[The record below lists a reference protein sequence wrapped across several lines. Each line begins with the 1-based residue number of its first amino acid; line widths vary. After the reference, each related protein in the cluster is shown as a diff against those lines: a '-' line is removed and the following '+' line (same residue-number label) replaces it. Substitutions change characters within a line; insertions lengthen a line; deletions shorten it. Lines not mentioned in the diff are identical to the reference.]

1 MALYVATSKAQI
13 YARQIVEHFGLAKY
27 FERVFGA
34 QLDGTRS
41 DKTELLR
48 FVLVEIG
55 ETAPATMIGDRSHN
69 AVGATNNHL
78 DFIGVSYGYGTC
90 EAPVRRKSCLVRAH
104 CYRCCCSRAN

>member
-34 QLDGTRS
+34 QLDRTRS

-55 ETAPATMIGDRSHN
+55 ETAPATYRSPMRCRLRTSPHVAGSIDATGSPGGAWPAEESGAGAWAELSAEVSGP
-69 AVGATNNHL
+69 AVS
-78 DFIGVSYGYGTC
+78 D
-90 EAPVRRKSCLVRAH
+90 
-104 CYRCCCSRAN
+104 